1 MERLNTQ
8 NEAYGFYG
16 TIRHYARP
24 SLAWPVAMELVC
36 RATGMEACEVRAFL
50 DSTWGRH
57 FADSVSDGL
66 VAGRTIRE
74 SVLQAVQVWMG
85 WPLNARTRARLG
97 IQEAPLGTPYLM
109 AMVYAASQFECE
121 DAA

>member
-1 MERLNTQ
+1 MEKLNTQ
-8 NEAYGFYG
+8 NEEYGFYG
-16 TIRHYARP
+16 TIRHHARP
-24 SLAWPVAMELVC
+24 SLAWSVAMELVC
-36 RATGMEACEVRAFL
+36 RATGMDAYEVRAFL

-57 FADSVSDGL
+57 FADNVSDGL
-66 VAGRTIRE
+66 VAGRNIRE
-74 SVLQAVQVWMG
+74 SVLQAVQMWMG
-85 WPLNARTRARLG
+85 WQLTARARAHLG